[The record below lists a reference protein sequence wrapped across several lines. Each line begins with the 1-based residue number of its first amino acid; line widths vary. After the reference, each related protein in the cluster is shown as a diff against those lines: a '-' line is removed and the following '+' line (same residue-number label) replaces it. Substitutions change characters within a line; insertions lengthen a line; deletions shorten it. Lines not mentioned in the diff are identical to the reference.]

1 MAQRRHRRRG
11 EAASIVCSQQRAH
24 PLEGCALHPLHEDGG
39 RAVNASPR
47 MEARHAVAALKH
59 PLTLELLPEGQ
70 LTGMI
75 KRRLASRQQR
85 LQGKRLP
92 IGVGDAADLSKA
104 APPRGSLVSKQDGI
118 PAGLRRGIRLRSKVA
133 HGLHVKQA
141 HHARVRGRR
150 HCARHRLTAAL

>member
-1 MAQRRHRRRG
+1 
-11 EAASIVCSQQRAH
+11 
-24 PLEGCALHPLHEDGG
+24 
-39 RAVNASPR
+39 

-70 LTGMI
+70 LTVMI

-92 IGVGDAADLSKA
+92 IGVGDAADPSKA
-104 APPRGSLVSKQDGI
+104 SPPRGPLVSKQDGV
-118 PAGLRRGIRLRSKVA
+118 PASLLSCLRGRGKVA
-133 HGLHVKQA
+133 HELHVKQA

-150 HCARHRLTAAL
+150 HYARHRLTAAL

>member
-1 MAQRRHRRRG
+1 
-11 EAASIVCSQQRAH
+11 
-24 PLEGCALHPLHEDGG
+24 
-39 RAVNASPR
+39 

-92 IGVGDAADLSKA
+92 IGAGDAADPSKA
-104 APPRGSLVSKQDGI
+104 SLPRGPLVSKQDGI